1 MIFTSLRDEMIGAR
15 RFTALLCSK
24 LPSEARQLDRRF
36 EALRDRFFQA
46 YWAAVAH
53 DLGADIEAMGYG
65 FYRLRKGD
73 KATFVRRGEVMLDD
87 HLTLDIA
94 GNKPLVHRLLRE
106 RGCYVPDF
114 LEYELRE
121 ITRAFALMRR
131 RGGNFVV
138 KPANGAAGGRGI
150 TTKINTRARLIKAS
164 YKAAIH
170 SSSGKLIIER
180 EYLGHNY
187 RLLYL
192 DGEFLDAIQR
202 ESPGVI
208 GDGVSSLRQL
218 VRKEN
223 QLRLESAAEPRS
235 LSPLVLDLDARYTL
249 ADQGLGFDYVPGPG
263 ERVRVK
269 TATNQYSRFENH
281 SVKDEMHPSIVD
293 YGRRLSAAI
302 PVRLSGVD
310 LMLTDH
316 RAPLEASGCV
326 VNEINTTPGLHHHAL
341 ISDPATQ
348 VPVGT
353 VIIAGILEHE
363 GRGSR

>member
-1 MIFTSLRDEMIGAR
+1 MLFSDLKEEMISAR
-15 RFTALLCSK
+15 RYTAFLWSK
-24 LPSEARQLDRRF
+24 LPSEERQLNRRF

-46 YWAAVAH
+46 YWGGVAH
-53 DLGADIEAMGYG
+53 EVGAEIDAVGYG
-65 FYRLRKGD
+65 FYRLRKRGLT
-73 KATFVRRGEVMLDD
+73 TFVRRGEVMLDD

-106 RGCYVPDF
+106 QGFYIPDF

-121 ITRAFALMRR
+121 IGKAFALMRR
-131 RGGNFVV
+131 QGGNFVV

-150 TTKINTRARLIKAS
+150 ATKINTRARLIKAS
-164 YKAAIH
+164 YKAAVH
-170 SSSGKLIIER
+170 SSNGRLIIER
-180 EYLGHNY
+180 EYAGFNY

-208 GDGVSSLRQL
+208 GDGESTLRQL

-223 QLRLESAAEPRS
+223 RLRLESPEPRA
-235 LSPLVLDLDARYTL
+235 LSPLVLDLDARHTL
-249 ADQGLGFDYVPGPG
+249 ADQGLWLDYVPSPG
-263 ERVRVK
+263 ERVQVK

-281 SVKDEMHPSIVD
+281 SVKEEIHSSIIE

-310 LMLTDH
+310 VMLRDH
-316 RAPLEASGCV
+316 RAPLDSSGCV

-341 ISDPATQ
+341 ISNPSSR
-348 VPVGT
+348 VNVGAR
-353 VIIAGILEHE
+353 IISRLFEMN
-363 GRGSR
+363 GRSS